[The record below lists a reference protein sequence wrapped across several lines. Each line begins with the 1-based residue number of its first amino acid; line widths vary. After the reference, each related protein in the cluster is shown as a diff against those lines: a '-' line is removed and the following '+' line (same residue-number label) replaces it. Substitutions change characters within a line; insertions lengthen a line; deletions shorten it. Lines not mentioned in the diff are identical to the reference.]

1 MRTAAARGTT
11 GGAGGGD
18 PTAGIAGIQFMGG
31 PDKVLAKARA
41 LHDAGVGIIDVAVI
55 GAGMKNALETFAT
68 RLAEPL
74 KAIGT

>member
-1 MRTAAARGTT
+1 AAGTT

-31 PDKVLAKARA
+31 PQAVVERA
-41 LHDAGVGIIDVAVI
+41 HQLHEAGVGILDVAVI
-55 GAGMKNALETFAT
+55 GTGAKRAMKIFGE

-74 KAIGT
+74 HAIG